1 MPKKIA
7 IFADQFINWAGGTDF
22 LFDLINNLPKKNI
35 YYILLKKKNKF
46 KNIIKNIIFFFFKSK
61 RENIY
66 IQNENSSLIKKIKNK
81 SIEIV
86 EIDYSNAISF
96 SKNENC
102 NYFFFYLF
110 EKKNKKIKSL
120 GYIADLQ
127 HKYLSNFFKKWQIKY
142 RDEINRKILNN
153 SKKVIVNSHQ
163 TKKDILKFYKFV
175 KKKKIIKIPFL
186 PTINKNFL
194 NCDINVL
201 KKFGIN
207 KKYFIVSNQ
216 FWLHKNHKIVFKAF
230 SIFLK
235 KNPQIMLICT
245 GSTLDHRNK
254 HYFSEV
260 LELIKSLNIKSS
272 IKILNYIKKNEQIS
286 LMKKSIAVIQSTSFE
301 GGPGG
306 GSVKDAIA
314 LGVPTI
320 ISDISVNKEI
330 KYKKNFFFR
339 TNDYFDLSLKMEN
352 ILKYKFQILN
362 NKEIIFNS
370 NINEFKKRIFF
381 NKIINDL

>member
-1 MPKKIA
+1 
-7 IFADQFINWAGGTDF
+7 
-22 LFDLINNLPKKNI
+22 
-35 YYILLKKKNKF
+35 
-46 KNIIKNIIFFFFKSK
+46 
-61 RENIY
+61 
-66 IQNENSSLIKKIKNK
+66 
-81 SIEIV
+81 
-86 EIDYSNAISF
+86 
-96 SKNENC
+96 
-102 NYFFFYLF
+102 
-110 EKKNKKIKSL
+110 
-120 GYIADLQ
+120 
-127 HKYLSNFFKKWQIKY
+127 
-142 RDEINRKILNN
+142 
-153 SKKVIVNSHQ
+153 
-163 TKKDILKFYKFV
+163 
-175 KKKKIIKIPFL
+175 
-186 PTINKNFL
+186 
-194 NCDINVL
+194 
-201 KKFGIN
+201 
-207 KKYFIVSNQ
+207 
-216 FWLHKNHKIVFKAF
+216 
-230 SIFLK
+230 
-235 KNPQIMLICT
+235 MLICT

-286 LMKKSIAVIQSTSFE
+286 LMKKSIAVIQPTSFE

-320 ISDISVNKEI
+320 ISDISVNQEI

>member
-7 IFADQFINWAGGTDF
+7 IFADQFVNWAGGTDF

-35 YYILLKKKNKF
+35 YYILLKKKNEF
-46 KNIIKNIIFFFFKSK
+46 RNLIKNIIYFFFKSK

-66 IQNENSSLIKKIKNK
+66 IKKENFSLIKKIENK
-81 SIEIV
+81 YIKIL
-86 EIDYSNAISF
+86 EIDYANATSF
-96 SKNENC
+96 SKKENC

-110 EKKNKKIKSL
+110 EKTNKKIKSL

-127 HKYLSNFFKKWQIKY
+127 HKYLSGLFKKWQINY
-142 RDEINRKILNN
+142 RDEVNRKILIN
-153 SKKVIVNSHQ
+153 SKIIIVNSRQ
-163 TKKDILKFYKFV
+163 TKKDILKFYKFA
-175 KKKKIIKIPFL
+175 KKKNIINIPFL

-201 KKFGIN
+201 KKFEIN

-216 FWLHKNHKIVFKAF
+216 FWLHKNHKIVFRAF

-254 HYFSEV
+254 YYFGEV
-260 LELIKSLNIKSS
+260 LKLIKSLNIECS

-286 LMKKSIAVIQSTSFE
+286 LIRKSIAVIQPTSFE

-352 ILKYKFQILN
+352 ILKYKFKILN
-362 NKEIIFNS
+362 NKEIIFKS
-370 NINEFKKRIFF
+370 NLNEFKKRIFF